1 MIKKHLSLFGLVL
14 SLAVIFAIPALA
26 NTLSSGS
33 ATADCMGFMLTFM
46 AADLSPGTTYTI
58 TYTFTLTCNGSA
70 QPVTGQTMFTASGTT
85 ATVTASGTW
94 PSSPLTTNCMV
105 SLGSATLTSSGSTV
119 PITINGSASA
129 SLNCQGFDERMTGGG
144 SIFENPIISGTSN
157 TSNTSNPKIEVDING
172 TVDPTRVTHGYEIEC
187 GAPPPK
193 QQNLEVNWPG
203 HHFHLETLTLGTC
216 VCDPTLLPPANPDA
230 GFNKFTGA
238 GTGKLDGVE
247 GASIVF
253 VFTDQ
258 GEPGTNDTESMTIF
272 DPGGNVVLNFS
283 TAPLTFG
290 NQQAH
295 REGGPKVSPCTGNGG
310 T

>member
-1 MIKKHLSLFGLVL
+1 MNKKHANVGVLVL
-14 SLAVIFAIPALA
+14 GLLLVFAIPALA
-26 NTLSSGS
+26 NILSSAT
-33 ATADCMGFMLTFM
+33 ATADCSGFTLTFN
-46 AADLSPGTTYTI
+46 AVDLSPGTQYTI
-58 TYTFTLTCNGSA
+58 DYTFTLTCNGPA
-70 QPVTGQTMFTASGTT
+70 QLVPGSTTFTAT
-85 ATVTASGTW
+85 AASQQVTANGTW
-94 PSSPLTTNCMV
+94 PGAPLGTNCMV

-216 VCDPTLLPPANPDA
+216 VCDPTLLPPANHDA

-272 DPGGNVVLNFS
+272 DPGGNVVLNFN

-295 REGGPKVSPCTGNGG
+295 REGGPKVPPCTGNGG